1 MIKAVEICKRFE
13 RKQVLDQVGFQVR
26 PGTIYGL
33 LGSNG
38 AGKTTIMRILAGI
51 IKQDKGCV
59 LIDGKSVF
67 ENTEVKQRIIFMPD
81 ILYFLPQ
88 YTVKQMG
95 KYYADMYANWDQQR
109 YDQLISQFQ
118 LENKKVSSFS
128 KGMQRQVAFCLALAA
143 KPDYLIMDEPL
154 DGLDAVVRQRIK
166 GLLIN
171 DVAERDMSVLIS
183 SHNLR
188 EMENLCDDI
197 GIVHKGKMILERN
210 LDDMKSE
217 VQKVQFALRKGQDTK
232 FLNKLNILHQEKRG
246 SIHLLIIK
254 ADRHEAEALF
264 AAQHPVVLDMLPL
277 SLEEIFIYEMGGAGY
292 AIENILD

>member
-1 MIKAVEICKRFE
+1 MIKAVELSKKFD
-13 RKQVLDQVGFQVR
+13 RKQVLDQVGFQVKK
-26 PGTIYGL
+26 GTIYGL

-51 IKQDKGCV
+51 LKQDKGCV
-59 LIDGKSVF
+59 LVDGKTVF
-67 ENTEVKQRIIFMPD
+67 ENVAMKERIIFMPD

-95 KYYADMYANWDQQR
+95 QFYADMYANWDQQR
-109 YDQLISQFQ
+109 YDQLISQFK
-118 LENKKVSSFS
+118 LENKKVSTFS

-143 KPDYLIMDEPL
+143 KPDFLIMDEPL

-171 DVAERDMSVLIS
+171 DVAEREMTVLIS

-188 EMENLCDDI
+188 EMENLCDDV

-210 LDDMKSE
+210 LDDMKTE
-217 VQKVQFALRKGQDTK
+217 VQKVQFALRKGQDMS
-232 FLNKLNILHQEKRG
+232 FLEKLNILHQEKRG
-246 SIHLLIIK
+246 SIHLLIVK
-254 ADRHEAEALF
+254 ADHQELEGIL
-264 AAQHPVVLDMLPL
+264 AAQNPVVLDMLPL

>member
-1 MIKAVEICKRFE
+1 MIKAVEISKKFE

-51 IKQDKGCV
+51 LKQDKGCV
-59 LIDGKSVF
+59 LIDGKAVF
-67 ENTEVKQRIIFMPD
+67 ENVEIKQRIIFMPD

-95 KYYADMYANWDQQR
+95 KYYADMYTNWDQQR

-166 GLLIN
+166 GLIIN

-217 VQKVQFALRKGQDTK
+217 VQKVQFALRKGQDTQ
-232 FLNKLNILHQEKRG
+232 FLNELNILHQEKRG
-246 SIHLLIIK
+246 SIHLVIIK
-254 ADRHEAEALF
+254 ADRHEVEALF
-264 AAQHPVVLDMLPL
+264 AAQNPVVLDMLPL

>member
-1 MIKAVEICKRFE
+1 MIKAVELSKKFD
-13 RKQVLDQVGFQVR
+13 RKQVLDQVGFQVKK
-26 PGTIYGL
+26 GTIYGL

-51 IKQDKGCV
+51 LKQDKGSV
-59 LIDGKSVF
+59 LVDGKTVF
-67 ENTEVKQRIIFMPD
+67 ENVAMKQRIIFMPD

-95 KYYADMYANWDQQR
+95 QFYADMYANWDQQR
-109 YDQLISQFQ
+109 YDQLISQFK
-118 LENKKVSSFS
+118 LENKKVSTFS

-143 KPDYLIMDEPL
+143 KPDFLIMDEPL

-171 DVAERDMSVLIS
+171 DVAEREMTVLIS

-188 EMENLCDDI
+188 EMENLCDDV

-210 LDDMKSE
+210 LDDMKTE
-217 VQKVQFALRKGQDTK
+217 VQKVQFALRKGQDMS
-232 FLNKLNILHQEKRG
+232 FLEKLNILHQEKRG
-246 SIHLLIIK
+246 SIHLLIVK
-254 ADRHEAEALF
+254 ADHQELEGIL
-264 AAQHPVVLDMLPL
+264 AAQNPVVLDMLPL

>member
-1 MIKAVEICKRFE
+1 MIKAVEISKKFE

-59 LIDGKSVF
+59 LIDGKTVF
-67 ENTEVKQRIIFMPD
+67 ENIEIKQRIIFMPD

-95 KYYADMYANWDQQR
+95 KYYADMYTNWDQQR

-166 GLLIN
+166 GLLIH

-217 VQKVQFALRKGQDTK
+217 VQKVQFALRKGQDTQ
-232 FLNKLNILHQEKRG
+232 FLNELNILHQEKRG
-246 SIHLLIIK
+246 SIHLVIIK

>member
-1 MIKAVEICKRFE
+1 MIKAVELSKKFD
-13 RKQVLDQVGFQVR
+13 RKQVLDQVGFQVKK
-26 PGTIYGL
+26 GTIYGL

-38 AGKTTIMRILAGI
+38 AGKTTIIRILAGI
-51 IKQDKGCV
+51 LKQDKGSV
-59 LIDGKSVF
+59 LVDGKTVF
-67 ENTEVKQRIIFMPD
+67 ENVALKQRIIFMPD

-95 KYYADMYANWDQQR
+95 RYYADLYANWDQQR
-109 YDQLISQFQ
+109 YDQLISQFK
-118 LENKKVSSFS
+118 LENKKVSTFS

-143 KPDYLIMDEPL
+143 KPDFLIMDEPL

-171 DVAERDMSVLIS
+171 DVAEREMTVLIS

-188 EMENLCDDI
+188 EMENLCDDV

-210 LDDMKSE
+210 LDDMKTE
-217 VQKVQFALRKGQDTK
+217 VQKVQFALRKGQDMS
-232 FLNKLNILHQEKRG
+232 FLEELNILHQEKRG
-246 SIHLLIIK
+246 SIHLLIVK
-254 ADRHEAEALF
+254 ADHQELERIL
-264 AAQHPVVLDMLPL
+264 AAQNPVILDMLPL

>member
-1 MIKAVEICKRFE
+1 MIKAVEISKKFD

-26 PGTIYGL
+26 KGTVYGL

-51 IKQDKGCV
+51 LKQDKGSV
-59 LIDGKSVF
+59 LVDGKSVF
-67 ENTEVKQRIIFMPD
+67 ENVKLKQRVIFMPD
-81 ILYFLPQ
+81 ILYFFPQ

-95 KYYADMYANWDQQR
+95 QYYADMYDNWDQQR
-109 YDQLISQFQ
+109 YDQLISQFK
-118 LENKKVSSFS
+118 LENKKVTTFS

-143 KPDYLIMDEPL
+143 KPDFLIMDEPL

-171 DVAERDMSVLIS
+171 DVAEREMTVLIS

-188 EMENLCDDI
+188 EMENLCDDV
-197 GIVHKGKMILERN
+197 GILHKGKMILERN
-210 LDDMKSE
+210 LDDMKTE
-217 VQKVQFALRKGQDTK
+217 VQKVQFALRKGQDMS
-232 FLNKLNILHQEKRG
+232 FLEKLNILHQEKRG
-246 SIHLLIIK
+246 SIHLLIVK
-254 ADRHEAEALF
+254 ADLQEVETILT
-264 AAQHPVVLDMLPL
+264 AQNPVVLDMLPL

>member
-1 MIKAVEICKRFE
+1 MIKAVEISKKFE

-51 IKQDKGCV
+51 LKQDKGCV
-59 LIDGKSVF
+59 LIDGKAVF
-67 ENTEVKQRIIFMPD
+67 ENVEIKQRIIFMPD

-95 KYYADMYANWDQQR
+95 KYYADMYTNWDQRR

-166 GLLIN
+166 GLIIN

-217 VQKVQFALRKGQDTK
+217 VQKVQFALRKGQDTQ
-232 FLNKLNILHQEKRG
+232 FLNELNILHQEKRG
-246 SIHLLIIK
+246 SIHLVIIK
-254 ADRHEAEALF
+254 ADRHEVEALF
-264 AAQHPVVLDMLPL
+264 AAQNPVVLDMLPL

>member
-1 MIKAVEICKRFE
+1 MIKAVEISKKFE

-51 IKQDKGCV
+51 LKQDKGCV
-59 LIDGKSVF
+59 LIDGKAVF
-67 ENTEVKQRIIFMPD
+67 ENVEIKQRIIFMPD

-171 DVAERDMSVLIS
+171 DVAERNMSVLIS

-217 VQKVQFALRKGQDTK
+217 VQKVQFALRKGQDTQ

-254 ADRHEAEALF
+254 ADRHEVEALF

>member
-1 MIKAVEICKRFE
+1 MIKAVEISKKFD

-26 PGTIYGL
+26 KGTIYGL

-51 IKQDKGCV
+51 LKQDKGSV
-59 LIDGKSVF
+59 LVDGKSVF
-67 ENTEVKQRIIFMPD
+67 ENVKLKQRIIFMPD
-81 ILYFLPQ
+81 ILYFFPQ

-95 KYYADMYANWDQQR
+95 QYYADMYANWDQQR
-109 YDQLISQFQ
+109 YDQLISQFK
-118 LENKKVSSFS
+118 LENKKVTTFS

-143 KPDYLIMDEPL
+143 KPDFLIMDEPL

-166 GLLIN
+166 GLLIH
-171 DVAERDMSVLIS
+171 DVAEREMTVLIS

-188 EMENLCDDI
+188 EMENLCDDV
-197 GIVHKGKMILERN
+197 GIVHKGKMVLERN
-210 LDDMKSE
+210 LDDMKTE
-217 VQKVQFALRKGQDTK
+217 VQKVQFALRKGQDMS
-232 FLNKLNILHQEKRG
+232 FLEKLNILHQEKRG
-246 SIHLLIIK
+246 SIHLLIVK
-254 ADRHEAEALF
+254 ADRQEVEAILT
-264 AAQHPVVLDMLPL
+264 AQNPVVLDMLPL

>member
-1 MIKAVEICKRFE
+1 MIKAVEISKKFD

-26 PGTIYGL
+26 KGTIYGL

-51 IKQDKGCV
+51 LKQDKGSV
-59 LIDGKSVF
+59 LVDGKSVF
-67 ENTEVKQRIIFMPD
+67 ENVKLKQRVIFMPD
-81 ILYFLPQ
+81 ILYFFPQ

-95 KYYADMYANWDQQR
+95 QYYADMYDNWDQQR
-109 YDQLISQFQ
+109 YDQLISQFK
-118 LENKKVSSFS
+118 LENKKVTTFS

-143 KPDYLIMDEPL
+143 KPDFLIMDEPL

-171 DVAERDMSVLIS
+171 DVAEREMTVLIS

-188 EMENLCDDI
+188 EMENLCDDV
-197 GIVHKGKMILERN
+197 GILHKGKMILERN
-210 LDDMKSE
+210 LDDMKTE
-217 VQKVQFALRKGQDTK
+217 VQKVQFALRKGQDMS
-232 FLNKLNILHQEKRG
+232 FLEKLNILHQEKRG
-246 SIHLLIIK
+246 SIHLLIVK
-254 ADRHEAEALF
+254 ADLQEVETILT
-264 AAQHPVVLDMLPL
+264 AQNPVVLDMLPL

>member
-1 MIKAVEICKRFE
+1 MIKAVELSKKFD
-13 RKQVLDQVGFQVR
+13 RKQVLDQVGFQVKK
-26 PGTIYGL
+26 GTIYGL

-38 AGKTTIMRILAGI
+38 AGKTTIIRILAGI
-51 IKQDKGCV
+51 LKQDKGSV
-59 LIDGKSVF
+59 LVDGKTVF
-67 ENTEVKQRIIFMPD
+67 ENVALKQRIIFMPD

-95 KYYADMYANWDQQR
+95 QYYADMYANWDQQR
-109 YDQLISQFQ
+109 YDQLINQFK
-118 LENKKVSSFS
+118 LENKKVSTFS

-171 DVAERDMSVLIS
+171 DVAEREMTVLIS

-188 EMENLCDDI
+188 EMENLCDDV

-210 LDDMKSE
+210 LDDMKTE
-217 VQKVQFALRKGQDTK
+217 VQKVQFALRKGQDMG
-232 FLNKLNILHQEKRG
+232 FLEKLDILHQEKRG
-246 SIHLLIIK
+246 SIHLLIVK
-254 ADRHEAEALF
+254 ADHQELEGIL
-264 AAQHPVVLDMLPL
+264 AAQNPVVLDMLPL

>member
-1 MIKAVEICKRFE
+1 MIKAVEISKKFDH
-13 RKQVLDQVGFQVR
+13 KQVLDQVGFQVR
-26 PGTIYGL
+26 KGTIYGL

-51 IKQDKGCV
+51 LKQDRGSV

-67 ENTEVKQRIIFMPD
+67 ENVKLKQRIIFMPD
-81 ILYFLPQ
+81 ILYFFPQ

-95 KYYADMYANWDQQR
+95 QYYAEMYAGWDQQR
-109 YDQLISQFQ
+109 YDQLISQFK
-118 LENKKVSSFS
+118 LENKKVATFS

-166 GLLIN
+166 GLLIK
-171 DVAERDMSVLIS
+171 DVAEREMTVIIS

-188 EMENLCDDI
+188 EMENLCDDV
-197 GIVHKGKMILERN
+197 GIVHKGKMVLERN
-210 LDDMKSE
+210 LDDMKTE
-217 VQKVQFALRKGQDTK
+217 VQKVQFALRKGQDMS
-232 FLNKLNILHQEKRG
+232 FLDKLHILHQEKRG
-246 SIHLLIIK
+246 SIHLLIVK
-254 ADRHEAEALF
+254 AERQEAEAIL
-264 AAQHPVVLDMLPL
+264 AAQNPVVLDMLPL

-292 AIENILD
+292 AIENVLD

>member
-95 KYYADMYANWDQQR
+95 KYYADMYAYWDQQR